1 MVVSDMAQI
10 DYETLE
16 ERGDVP
22 YPPYVQTDSD
32 KQRWNA
38 AVRAAM
44 AAMDAPQESTD
55 VVAATR
61 VLYGSDIPT

>member
-22 YPPYVQTDSD
+22 YPPYVQTDED
-32 KQRWNA
+32 KKRWNA

-44 AAMDAPQESTD
+44 VAMDEPQESYT
-55 VVAATR
+55 VIAATR
-61 VLYGSDIPT
+61 SLYGSDIPT